1 MRRPVKWTL
10 WGLGGIAGIALL
22 LGLAAI
28 LILPSGWFR
37 GKVRDRMVYE
47 IERASGG
54 RTEIGEFR
62 FDWKTMTA
70 EVAPFVLRG
79 TEPRTEKPL
88 FRADRVQVGLKIISM
103 MQRDV
108 DIASLR
114 VDAPHINI
122 LVDERGRTNF
132 PEPKIKRT
140 SEKSPVERLLDLAVA
155 RIDLHN
161 GWVRYADREIPVDI
175 KGEKLQARLDYNFDG
190 PSYRG
195 AVSMNQLE
203 VASAKTAPLA
213 FDLET
218 QIGLYANRIQV
229 ESAQLRRGA
238 TTMSAS
244 GSVNNF
250 KDPTVQMVV
259 TADASLADVGA
270 QLRLP
275 KPHVGRVRF
284 NGNFTYNP
292 RDRLLIAGRAQGSGL
307 ALHQSG
313 IRVEN
318 IGVNTDVRWTLEKIE
333 LRATRVDALG
343 GRFAGTAD
351 IVDFA
356 RLQANGR
363 IDGISLATVSRMA
376 GVKNTPYSAGVSGPV
391 EVTMTLGGRDLRA
404 GGNFVLTPAAG
415 GVPVRGTAQVAYDQ
429 RRNTIEL
436 GNSHLLLPGTSI
448 DASGTLGSELKVRI
462 ETRDLNDLLPA
473 LAMVGEAPEQL
484 PLTLQ
489 PNGTAV
495 FAGAVS
501 GPVKAARATGQVTI
515 TNFTVQQQKID
526 GLVANIDADASS
538 ARIASFALGQD
549 NLRLEGSATVGL
561 QNWKAVDAA
570 PLKANLKLQ
579 GAAVEKLLAAA
590 GQKFPISGQMTAFA
604 TAQGTIGDP
613 RLAVKLEVR
622 EPVVYGEKLDR
633 IRAEVQYAGTGVEV
647 INGVAELGTA
657 RVLLKGAFEH
667 APGDYKNGRLR
678 FDASTQGFALQSV
691 ANVQRLRP
699 GVQGRFE
706 MAVTGSARLQNG
718 ILQPDRLDGVLG
730 LRDLVVDGR
739 PVGNFNVRADTSGTA
754 LNFTVAG
761 NLRGSNVSGKGGF
774 ELTGDYPGKGSVEF
788 SAITLSTLQDL
799 LLAARGTQPMPF
811 DGVVEGRVE
820 FSGPAKKPEL
830 IRARMDLPALQIVP
844 SRPGLT
850 PAQIRDLTLRNEG
863 PVVFEYDGKTVAI
876 RSAHLVG
883 RDTNMRATG
892 TFALGEKNPWDLRVD
907 GTLNL
912 ATVQNFNADV
922 TSSGLATVNASVRGS
937 LDDPQVTGRMELNKA
952 SFYLTD
958 LPNGLD
964 NANGTILFDKRRAT
978 IEKLTAETGG
988 GTISM
993 AGFVGFGS
1001 ELSYRLSARADNV
1014 RVRYPEGVS
1023 TTVSSTLSLTGS
1035 ATKSMLGGVVTVRR
1049 ASFNPRT
1056 DVGGILATSARPVA
1070 TPLTPN
1076 PYLRGMQLD
1085 VRVETAPG
1093 LQFQT
1098 ALTNDLQAEADLRI
1112 RGTAARPTLLG
1123 RVSVNQGEVQFFG
1136 NKYIINRGEISFYN
1150 PAKIE
1155 PVLDMDLETRVRGV
1169 LVTINFTGP
1178 LSRLNVSYRSD
1189 PPLQST
1195 EIVALLAVG
1204 RAPGTNSSLASG
1216 QTVATQGVLSG
1227 SGNTLLGQAVA
1238 APISGRLQRFFGV
1251 SRLKIDPQLTGINA
1265 VPQARLTVEQQV
1277 SRDVTLTYITNL
1289 AEANQQIVRV
1299 EWDITRNWSVVALRE
1314 DNGAF
1319 GIDFFFKK
1327 RFK

>member
-1 MRRPVKWTL
+1 
-10 WGLGGIAGIALL
+10 
-22 LGLAAI
+22 
-28 LILPSGWFR
+28 
-37 GKVRDRMVYE
+37 
-47 IERASGG
+47 
-54 RTEIGEFR
+54 
-62 FDWKTMTA
+62 
-70 EVAPFVLRG
+70 
-79 TEPRTEKPL
+79 
-88 FRADRVQVGLKIISM
+88 
-103 MQRDV
+103 V
-108 DIASLR
+108 D
-114 VDAPHINI
+114 
-122 LVDERGRTNF
+122 
-132 PEPKIKRT
+132 
-140 SEKSPVERLLDLAVA
+140 
-155 RIDLHN
+155 
-161 GWVRYADREIPVDI
+161 
-175 KGEKLQARLDYNFDG
+175 
-190 PSYRG
+190 
-195 AVSMNQLE
+195 
-203 VASAKTAPLA
+203 
-213 FDLET
+213 
-218 QIGLYANRIQV
+218 
-229 ESAQLRRGA
+229 
-238 TTMSAS
+238 
-244 GSVNNF
+244 
-250 KDPTVQMVV
+250 
-259 TADASLADVGA
+259 
-270 QLRLP
+270 
-275 KPHVGRVRF
+275 
-284 NGNFTYNP
+284 
-292 RDRLLIAGRAQGSGL
+292 
-307 ALHQSG
+307 
-313 IRVEN
+313 N
-318 IGVNTDVRWTLEKIE
+318 IGVNTDLRWTLDKIE
-333 LRATRVDALG
+333 LRGTRVDALG
-343 GRFAGTAD
+343 GRFTGTAD

-356 RLQANGR
+356 RLRANGR
-363 IDGISLATVSRMA
+363 IDGISLATVSRIA
-376 GVKNTPYSAGVSGPV
+376 GVKKAPYSAGVSGPV

-404 GGNFVLTPAAG
+404 GGSFVLTPAAG

-429 RRNTIEL
+429 RRNTIQL

-448 DASGTLGSELKVRI
+448 DASGTLGSELKVRL
-462 ETRDLNDLLPA
+462 ETRDFNDLLPA
-473 LAMVGEAPEQL
+473 LAIAGEAPEQL
-484 PLTLQ
+484 PLTLG

-495 FAGAVS
+495 FEGAVS
-501 GPVKAARATGQVTI
+501 GPLKTARATGEVII
-515 TNFTVQQQKID
+515 TNFTVQQQKVD
-526 GLVANIDADASS
+526 RLVATIDADASS

-561 QNWKAVDAA
+561 ENWKAVDAA
-570 PLKANLKLQ
+570 PVKANLKLH

-590 GQKFPISGQMTAFA
+590 GQKELPVSGRLTASA
-604 TAQGTIGDP
+604 TVQGTVEDHRVAI
-613 RLAVKLEVR
+613 KLEVR
-622 EPVVYGEKLDR
+622 DPVVYGEKLDR

-647 INGVAELGTA
+647 INGVAELGSA
-657 RVLLKGAFEH
+657 RVILKGAFEH
-667 APGDYKNGRLR
+667 APGDYKNGKLR

-706 MAVTGSARLQNG
+706 MAATGSARLQNG
-718 ILQPDRLDGVLG
+718 ELRPNRLDGVLG

-739 PVGNFNVRADTSGTA
+739 AVGNFNVRADTVGTA

-761 NLRGSNVSGKGGF
+761 NLRGSNVSGRGGF

-799 LLAARGTQPMPF
+799 MLAARGTEPMPF

-850 PAQIRDLTLRNEG
+850 PAQTRDLTLRNEG

-883 RDTNMRATG
+883 RDTDMRATG

-922 TSSGLATVNASVRGS
+922 TSSGVAAVNASVRGS
-937 LDDPQVTGRMELNKA
+937 LEDPQMTGRMELSKA

-988 GTISM
+988 GTISF

-1023 TTVSSTLSLTGS
+1023 TTVSSTLGLTGS
-1035 ATKSMLGGVVTVRR
+1035 STKSMLAGVVTVRR

-1056 DVGGILATSARPVA
+1056 DVGGILASSARPVA

-1136 NKYIINRGEISFYN
+1136 NKYVINRGEIAFYN

-1216 QTVATQGVLSG
+1216 QTVATQGFMSTG
-1227 SGNTLLGQAVA
+1227 GNTLLGQAVA